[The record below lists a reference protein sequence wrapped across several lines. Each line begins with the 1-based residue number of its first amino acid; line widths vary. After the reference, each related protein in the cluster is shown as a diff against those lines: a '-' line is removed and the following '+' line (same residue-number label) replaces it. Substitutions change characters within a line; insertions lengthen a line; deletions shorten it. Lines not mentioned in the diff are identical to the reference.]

1 MISGGGERQHNEL
14 ISIIVPIYNVSQ
26 WLERC
31 LDSIKNQSLK
41 NYEVLMIDD
50 GSTDDSYFL
59 AEKYCDDSRFKLYK
73 QANAGQGAARNLGLK
88 YANGDYIV
96 FVDSDDWIHED
107 YLKTMYQTIM
117 ENDADIVVCGA
128 ERVWSTGVHRTN
140 QISNRESYVVSDK
153 GTFLKRV
160 SYVVWDKMYRRKLLD
175 GLSFPAHMKYEDYV
189 FTPQAVAK
197 AQKIVCISDVL
208 YYYFWRSDSTVN
220 EIQYNRDILKA
231 QRILENT
238 SFSHEY
244 RAVLTSYFVRN
255 IMGTLL
261 WKMLYD
267 LKNRKEI
274 KEIMEKGKEE
284 YPDLKNYIVKGNI
297 GSVLIGKLLY
307 NENYF
312 LAFAI
317 TRITFD
323 VKNTL
328 KPLYH
333 RILKA
338 IQKQR
343 KCRAYLENKQM

>member
-1 MISGGGERQHNEL
+1 
-14 ISIIVPIYNVSQ
+14 
-26 WLERC
+26 
-31 LDSIKNQSLK
+31 
-41 NYEVLMIDD
+41 
-50 GSTDDSYFL
+50 
-59 AEKYCDDSRFKLYK
+59 
-73 QANAGQGAARNLGLK
+73 
-88 YANGDYIV
+88 
-96 FVDSDDWIHED
+96 
-107 YLKTMYQTIM
+107 M

-128 ERVWSTGVHRTN
+128 ERVWDTGVHRTN

-153 GTFLKRV
+153 ETFLKRA

-189 FTPQAVAK
+189 FIPQAVAK
-197 AQKIVCISDVL
+197 AKKIVCISDVL
-208 YYYFWRSDSTVN
+208 YYYFWRRDSTVN

-231 QRILENT
+231 QRLLENT
-238 SFSHEY
+238 SFSNEY

-274 KEIMEKGKEE
+274 KEIMEAGKKE

-312 LAFAI
+312 LAFAV

-333 RILKA
+333 RILKV

-343 KCRAYLENKQM
+343 K

>member
-1 MISGGGERQHNEL
+1 MIFGGGGQHNEL

-88 YANGDYIV
+88 YANGDYVV

-343 KCRAYLENKQM
+343 KCRAEHI

>member
-1 MISGGGERQHNEL
+1 
-14 ISIIVPIYNVSQ
+14 
-26 WLERC
+26 
-31 LDSIKNQSLK
+31 
-41 NYEVLMIDD
+41 
-50 GSTDDSYFL
+50 
-59 AEKYCDDSRFKLYK
+59 
-73 QANAGQGAARNLGLK
+73 
-88 YANGDYIV
+88 
-96 FVDSDDWIHED
+96 
-107 YLKTMYQTIM
+107 
-117 ENDADIVVCGA
+117 
-128 ERVWSTGVHRTN
+128 
-140 QISNRESYVVSDK
+140 
-153 GTFLKRV
+153 
-160 SYVVWDKMYRRKLLD
+160 
-175 GLSFPAHMKYEDYV
+175 
-189 FTPQAVAK
+189 
-197 AQKIVCISDVL
+197 
-208 YYYFWRSDSTVN
+208 
-220 EIQYNRDILKA
+220 
-231 QRILENT
+231 
-238 SFSHEY
+238 
-244 RAVLTSYFVRN
+244 
-255 IMGTLL
+255 MGTLL